1 MTCKKC
7 SYSRFIA
14 DHCARCFE
22 NYFGRNLSSY
32 HLEDF
37 YVPSIIGKT
46 KIFIFPTVFGGDKS
60 IAHWL
65 TDKKTGDKNNISYLL
80 NISNTRFGQSIDA
93 VVNSSNNFLIPGSG
107 LARFLHENLDDDYRA
122 KTRFL
127 ANQNLELGKSYF
139 IPIDKNFRINKG
151 IIESISICYTKN
163 QNEQLNIVPSS
174 SRDIYNCVYS
184 ILALCDKIGLKS
196 VAIPQM
202 ASRAGYS
209 IYKTGA
215 SKAMITAALM
225 AIQDYLFQYE
235 SQIEQIFYHP
245 SSLEDE
251 EMAVWLLRR
260 Y

>member
-1 MTCKKC
+1 
-7 SYSRFIA
+7 
-14 DHCARCFE
+14 
-22 NYFGRNLSSY
+22 
-32 HLEDF
+32 
-37 YVPSIIGKT
+37 
-46 KIFIFPTVFGGDKS
+46 
-60 IAHWL
+60 
-65 TDKKTGDKNNISYLL
+65 
-80 NISNTRFGQSIDA
+80 
-93 VVNSSNNFLIPGSG
+93 
-107 LARFLHENLDDDYRA
+107 LDEDYRA
-122 KTRFL
+122 KTQLL
-127 ANQNLELGKSYF
+127 ANQYLEIGKSYF

-184 ILALCDKIGLKS
+184 ILTLCDKIGLKS

-209 IYKTGA
+209 IYDTGA